1 MPDPENPE
9 NPEFRQEDP
18 ENPEN
23 PEKAYFFQDKT
34 LKKTIYI
41 VEICFISYFLVMES
55 YYDLILVSII
65 FYWLEFHLI
74 FSELFPNVWE

>member
-1 MPDPENPE
+1 MPDPENPENPE

-55 YYDLILVSII
+55 YYDLIPVYHFL
-65 FYWLEFHLI
+65 LI
-74 FSELFPNVWE
+74 RIPFNLL

>member
-1 MPDPENPE
+1 MVTLIPRACPLCTAVEGYDLEGTAGCMPDPENPE

-34 LKKTIYI
+34 LKKTII
-41 VEICFISYFLVMES
+41 
-55 YYDLILVSII
+55 
-65 FYWLEFHLI
+65 
-74 FSELFPNVWE
+74 